1 MSSILPTTIDYKDYL
16 LDDIKNLLRPD
27 SNYDVSIS
35 AGKDLAKQT
44 FQAHKFMLSLRS
56 PYFRKQ
62 LVERELEETEG
73 IAEYTGDP
81 FVFEHISPPVF
92 GVVLQYVC

>member
-62 LVERELEETEG
+62 LVERELEETKG
-73 IAEYTGDP
+73 
-81 FVFEHISPPVF
+81 
-92 GVVLQYVC
+92 